1 MKVENGSQ
9 LQLKIHLD
17 DETYIIEQNE
27 KGIIIVVI
35 RHDNEYGDNIM
46 QS

>member
-27 KGIIIVVI
+27 KVIINVVI
-35 RHDNEYGDNIM
+35 SHANKFGNNIM